1 MKNPFLY
8 SSRNSAVSLYILA
21 VIIVV
26 AVVWAYLTPIDI
38 SIRARGVVRPD
49 GEPVR
54 IISEVGGRIH
64 RIHVKEGDHV
74 HAGDPLIQLDTRD
87 LSLKQ
92 HSLETRIHFTELHL
106 ADLQRQIDDAAT
118 VEERSAS
125 VDSFDHDAAQASVQV
140 NLENARVRFARM
152 DLLFREGLVARQA
165 YDESRMALSQAEADG
180 ARLSS
185 KSLELKRAQAAVR
198 LRDLAAQMTPLRA
211 EAAALYHE
219 LEQTRLDMN
228 RLTVMAPNDG
238 QLTSFAALHTEEILS
253 PGATLGSVVSGSNAL
268 VIECWLPTP
277 DRLYINVGN
286 SVRLRSE
293 SFTHDEYDAFDGT
306 ISYISPDARFND
318 ALNGAYRVLIT
329 PGPSS
334 PELKLGMTF
343 EVNFITRQDR
353 LLLLLFEK
361 IQSGFR

>member
-1 MKNPFLY
+1 MKRAFLY
-8 SSRNSAVSLYILA
+8 SPRNSAISLYVLA
-21 VIIVV
+21 VIIAV

-38 SIRARGVVRPD
+38 SVRARGIVRPE

-54 IISEVGGRIH
+54 IISESGGRIH
-64 RIHVKEGDHV
+64 QVHVKEGDHV
-74 HAGDPLIQLDTRD
+74 HAGDPLVQLDTRD

-92 HSLETRIHFTELHL
+92 RSLETRIHFTELHL
-106 ADLQRQIDDAAT
+106 ADLHRQVDDAT
-118 VEERSAS
+118 IVEERSAS
-125 VDSFDHDAAQASVQV
+125 VDSFDHDAAQTSAHV

-165 YDESRMALSQAEADG
+165 YDESRMALSQAEAES

-238 QLTSFAALHTEEILS
+238 QLTSFAALHTDEILS
-253 PGATLGSVVSGSNAL
+253 PGATLGTAVSGSKAL

-277 DRLYINVGN
+277 DRSYIDVGN
-286 SVRLRSE
+286 SVRVRSE
-293 SFTHDEYDAFDGT
+293 SFAHDQYDAFDGK
-306 ISYISPDARFND
+306 ISSISPDARFND

-329 PGPSS
+329 PGSFS

-361 IQSGFR
+361 IRIGFR

>member
-1 MKNPFLY
+1 MKNTFPY
-8 SSRNSAVSLYILA
+8 SLRNSAVSLYILA
-21 VIIVV
+21 VIV
-26 AVVWAYLTPIDI
+26 AVAVAWAYVTPIDI
-38 SIRARGVVRPD
+38 SVRARGIVRPE

-74 HAGDPLIQLDTRD
+74 HAGDPLVQFDTRD

-92 HSLETRIHFTELHL
+92 HSLEKRIHFSELHL
-106 ADLQRQIDDAAT
+106 ADLQRQVDDATA

-125 VDSFDHDAAQASVQV
+125 VDSFDHDAAQASARV

-152 DLLFREGLVARQA
+152 DLLFREGLVARQT
-165 YDESRMALSQAEADG
+165 YDESRMALSQTEADS

-185 KSLELKRAQAAVR
+185 KSLELKRAQGAVR

-211 EAAALYHE
+211 ELSALYHE

-238 QLTSFAALHTEEILS
+238 QLTSFAALHEDEILS
-253 PGATLGSVVSGSNAL
+253 PGTTLGAVVSGSNAL
-268 VIECWLPTP
+268 VIDCWMPTP
-277 DRLYINVGN
+277 ERAYISVGD

-293 SFTHDEYDAFDGT
+293 SFARDEYDAFDGT
-306 ISYISPDARFND
+306 ILSISPDARFND
-318 ALNGAYRVLIT
+318 ALSGAYRVLIK
-329 PGPSS
+329 PASS
-334 PELKLGMTF
+334 WPELKLGMTF

-361 IQSGFR
+361 IRTGFR